1 MAGNAY
7 TAGDKLPHYE
17 VPLKFKQLHSWRIS
31 GKKAVQ
37 VQTALK
43 KLLVFRKQRGVI
55 RIIAGA
61 DISYDKQSERFF
73 AGVVVFRLNGRLELI
88 EECAVTG
95 KARFP
100 YIPGLLSFREG
111 PILLRTFRK
120 LKASPDVILFDG
132 QGIAHPRNFGLASH
146 IGLILD
152 TPSIGCAKSR
162 LVGEHGDVENVAGA
176 YSKLIYKNKTVG
188 VALRTKV
195 NTKPIFVSIGHKITL
210 ASAISVVLR
219 TCCGY
224 RIPEPVRYAHLLV
237 NKLRKQHLS

>member
-1 MAGNAY
+1 M
-7 TAGDKLPHYE
+7 
-17 VPLKFKQLHSWRIS
+17 KFKQLHSWRIS
-31 GKKAVQ
+31 SKKAVQ

-43 KLLVFRKQRGVI
+43 ELLVFRKQRGTI
-55 RIIAGA
+55 KIIAGA

-95 KARFP
+95 KALFP

-111 PILLRTFRK
+111 PVLLRAFRK
-120 LKASPDVILFDG
+120 LKTHPDAILFDG

-146 IGLILD
+146 IGLILN
-152 TPSIGCAKSR
+152 TPSIGCAKSW
-162 LVGEHGDVENVAGA
+162 LVGEHDDVENVAGA

-195 NTKPIFVSIGHKITL
+195 NTKPIFVSVGHKITL
-210 ASAISVVLR
+210 ASAISTVLKA
-219 TCCGY
+219 CCGY
-224 RIPEPVRYAHLLV
+224 RIPEPVRYAHLFV